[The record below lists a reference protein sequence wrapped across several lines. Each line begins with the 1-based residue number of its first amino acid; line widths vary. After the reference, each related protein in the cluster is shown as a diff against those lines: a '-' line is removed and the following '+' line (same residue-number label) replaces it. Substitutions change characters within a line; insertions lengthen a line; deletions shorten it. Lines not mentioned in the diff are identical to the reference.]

1 MLKKII
7 VKLIDKYSLGLCP
20 LHHNFPYFY
29 YYAADLHFNLNHS
42 QLLVWAHAIK
52 SEMATYEKI
61 PILFSMFKIGQALKH
76 MSKSSTDS
84 PTPLTMPSTM
94 ELFMFVS
101 TQVQM
106 PVIPFPTF
114 FQYL

>member
-94 ELFMFVS
+94 EPFMFVS